1 MSQRDAPEATE
12 AMTPPPGGSSKR
24 IEKMTIV
31 SRLGLTQH
39 AKNNTQRTT
48 LKLEDVRVWAVT
60 AADVCV
66 GCVLPR
72 VCTCRLGV
80 HMRVRW

>member
-39 AKNNTQRTT
+39 ATNNTQRTT